1 MDYIQSALVEQIQ
14 LASPTNKVAATAEAN
29 AALTAKAFVTMA
41 KRAGMDAR
49 ELWDKYD
56 LKIRQGKEMQA
67 GALGQYA
74 GTFARTADKLKYDQ
88 AKDMLAKG
96 IDPQEVRK
104 ATGWFKGMDGKMRFE
119 IDDSKASV
127 KGINKNN
134 EFNYFRD
141 LFSEWVSGKS
151 KLTVGD
157 FLTHDGLFEAYP
169 WIAQITV
176 LPKDGSGASYNTK
189 TGIISIGK
197 DVSADDLK
205 GTLLHEIQHAI
216 QTEEGFA
223 RGGSPDEFAKAY
235 NKLKEMRPRIIKM
248 LREALDAKD
257 MEKFRRILQEDKRVQ
272 RQLVALI
279 GKDGLVGVDQYEQ
292 LAGEIEARDTAARAN
307 MGAQERME
315 NPPARSEDA
324 IVVWNG
330 QEVMY
335 QTVIPTGAGSQQ
347 QVQVLSDEQLAETAP
362 EAFVVGP
369 DGTLDFGAI
378 DAGYAAKI
386 RRQAGT
392 IRLQVG
398 EHSLRNKYG
407 LIHIDRS
414 HGEEIRKA
422 GYSSIEELVST
433 VSRGFD
439 EAYEVY
445 GGRLL
450 LTKKDAS
457 RKGVAIIEL
466 VPDKDGGSDFYTIK
480 TAFISQLNR
489 KVKGK
494 LLPPRNASSDT
505 SPDTGEGKARF
516 PQVVGRETVSVAQSS
531 SKHII
536 YQNQKNENTM
546 YQSAAWHGS
555 PHTFDQFT
563 TQRIGTGEGA
573 QAYGWGLY
581 FSSSKKVAEWY
592 RDTVGD
598 KRRAIEL
605 AEYNRAKHDHWANF
619 KEKYPEQA
627 EQFADEL
634 YDFADRALDDSELS
648 AELSNVFHFHENGKE
663 QHVSGELAS
672 FIIKNYAKGPSF
684 PNSVPLAKRLYDVT
698 LAPDEA
704 DMLDWDKPIF
714 KQSDKIINALV
725 DAEYNTPDFQQFTK
739 TNPSMG
745 TREQLESD
753 FRYEEKTGEEWY
765 QALVKEKGSEE
776 AASRYLFSIGIPGI
790 TYEGT
795 SSGERNYVMFD
806 DSSVQIN
813 AMYQSAKGSIHW
825 QDGGPVISLF
835 SGADHS
841 TFVHEAGHLFL
852 RMLEDLTTLENA
864 PAQIV
869 QDLQTVRTWGAQQDA
884 AWNIREDGGRFIV
897 SLGAAG
903 MREAATYAQAEDI
916 LIQEK
921 FAVGW
926 ERYLMEGRAPSEEMR
941 SVFEQF
947 ATWLKDLYKTLV
959 SLKVD
964 LTDEVRGVMDRL
976 LAADEEIDSRGP
988 VEPMDAADVLTDSEQ
1003 AIYAA
1008 MAEDARQTAMDR
1020 LRSRLVRQLRSEK
1033 MSEADAERK
1042 RIEELTRQEVADSP
1056 VYLAMQALDL
1066 PMTEDE
1072 QFCLDTCLDFGVRW
1086 LLTNGVWNSTT
1097 GSPIG
1102 WLLLR
1107 RGPFFYLVSL

>member
-335 QTVIPTGAGSQQ
+335 QTSSPA
-347 QVQVLSDEQLAETAP
+347 DAEAARQKEEVRSRYANAP
-362 EAFVVGP
+362 MWMKAP
-369 DGTLDFGAI
+369 DGTPTKLTEDQWLMVRTPSFKRWFGDWDYDGTKEVAAVHVVADTSLPLKDTRGLAKTLLARLRDKKVVVRDNGVEVGFYRSGIEAALKNKKPLARQLFSAIENVIENAVYYSNEENTDKENKPGVEAYDTYYSAAIIDGKPYAVRIVVDVVKDMVRGQGYYYHQIKEIDAI
-378 DAGYAAKI
+378 DAVGSTRASKAPALTTSINYTLDQLAGNVKPESSKAIDTNGEPLVVYHGTDKDFESFKTSNEWGFGGAYFSTNKKVSDNYGGKKIAAYVSLQNPYIVEDAEGKFHDSI
-386 RRQAGT
+386 RRPT
-392 IRLQVG
+392 
-398 EHSLRNKYG
+398 
-407 LIHIDRS
+407 
-414 HGEEIRKA
+414 EI
-422 GYSSIEELVST
+422 
-433 VSRGFD
+433 
-439 EAYEVY
+439 
-445 GGRLL
+445 
-450 LTKKDAS
+450 
-457 RKGVAIIEL
+457 
-466 VPDKDGGSDFYTIK
+466 PDKGTVDAQEIVAFARNNGHDGVIIRNVSEHGGIGDDVIAFSPSQIK
-480 TAFISQLNR
+480 SVNNR
-489 KVKGK
+489 G
-494 LLPPRNASSDT
+494 
-505 SPDTGEGKARF
+505 
-516 PQVVGRETVSVAQSS
+516 
-531 SKHII
+531 
-536 YQNQKNENTM
+536 
-546 YQSAAWHGS
+546 
-555 PHTFDQFT
+555 TFD
-563 TQRIGTGEGA
+563 
-573 QAYGWGLY
+573 
-581 FSSSKKVAEWY
+581 
-592 RDTVGD
+592 
-598 KRRAIEL
+598 
-605 AEYNRAKHDHWANF
+605 
-619 KEKYPEQA
+619 P
-627 EQFADEL
+627 
-634 YDFADRALDDSELS
+634 
-648 AELSNVFHFHENGKE
+648 SN
-663 QHVSGELAS
+663 
-672 FIIKNYAKGPSF
+672 
-684 PNSVPLAKRLYDVT
+684 PNIY
-698 LAPDEA
+698 
-704 DMLDWDKPIF
+704 
-714 KQSDKIINALV
+714 KQS
-725 DAEYNTPDFQQFTK
+725 Y
-739 TNPSMG
+739 
-745 TREQLESD
+745 
-753 FRYEEKTGEEWY
+753 
-765 QALVKEKGSEE
+765 
-776 AASRYLFSIGIPGI
+776 
-790 TYEGT
+790 
-795 SSGERNYVMFD
+795 
-806 DSSVQIN
+806 
-813 AMYQSAKGSIHW
+813 KGSIHW

-897 SLGAAG
+897 SLGDAG

>member
-49 ELWDKYD
+49 ELWDKYA

-257 MEKFRRILQEDKRVQ
+257 TEKFRRILQEDKRVQ
-272 RQLVALI
+272 RQLIALI

-315 NPPARSEDA
+315 NPPARSEGA

-335 QTVIPTGAGSQQ
+335 QTSSPA
-347 QVQVLSDEQLAETAP
+347 DAEAARQKEEVRSRYANAP
-362 EAFVVGP
+362 MWMKAP
-369 DGTLDFGAI
+369 DGTPTKLTEDQWLMVRTPSFKRWFGDWDYDGTKEVAAVHVVADTSLPLKDTRGLAKTLLARLRDKKVVVRDNGVEVGFYRSGIEAALKNKKPLARQLFSAIENVIENAVYYSNEENTDKENKPGVEAYDTYYSAAIIDGKPYAVRIVVDVVKDMVRGQGYYYHQIKEIDAI
-378 DAGYAAKI
+378 DAVGSTRASKAPALTTSINYTLD
-386 RRQAGT
+386 QLAGNVKPESSKAIDT
-392 IRLQVG
+392 NG
-398 EHSLRNKYG
+398 EPLVVYHGTANEFDSF
-407 LIHIDRS
+407 DRKMIGANYFES
-414 HGEEIRKA
+414 
-422 GYSSIEELVST
+422 
-433 VSRGFD
+433 
-439 EAYEVY
+439 
-445 GGRLL
+445 
-450 LTKKDAS
+450 
-457 RKGVAIIEL
+457 
-466 VPDKDGGSDFYTIK
+466 KDGGFFFTQRKRSAENYAALHSQEKGGNVMQVYLSAKNPLVREVDSDYLAPADFY
-480 TAFISQLNR
+480 
-489 KVKGK
+489 
-494 LLPPRNASSDT
+494 DMHH
-505 SPDTGEGKARF
+505 GELT
-516 PQVVGRETVSVAQSS
+516 RE
-531 SKHII
+531 
-536 YQNQKNENTM
+536 
-546 YQSAAWHGS
+546 
-555 PHTFDQFT
+555 
-563 TQRIGTGEGA
+563 
-573 QAYGWGLY
+573 
-581 FSSSKKVAEWY
+581 
-592 RDTVGD
+592 
-598 KRRAIEL
+598 
-605 AEYNRAKHDHWANF
+605 
-619 KEKYPEQA
+619 
-627 EQFADEL
+627 
-634 YDFADRALDDSELS
+634 
-648 AELSNVFHFHENGKE
+648 AELSGNDGIVIKGT
-663 QHVSGELAS
+663 SGDNLYVAFAPTQS
-672 FIIKNYAKGPSF
+672 KSVNNRGTFDPSN
-684 PNSVPLAKRLYDVT
+684 PNIY
-698 LAPDEA
+698 
-704 DMLDWDKPIF
+704 
-714 KQSDKIINALV
+714 KQS
-725 DAEYNTPDFQQFTK
+725 Y
-739 TNPSMG
+739 
-745 TREQLESD
+745 
-753 FRYEEKTGEEWY
+753 
-765 QALVKEKGSEE
+765 
-776 AASRYLFSIGIPGI
+776 
-790 TYEGT
+790 
-795 SSGERNYVMFD
+795 
-806 DSSVQIN
+806 
-813 AMYQSAKGSIHW
+813 KGSIHW

-921 FAVGW
+921 FAVGC